1 LLELD
6 PQQFVQIHRS
16 FIVNLNAIERIE
28 RDVLGRSE
36 IHLKSHKDVLPVS
49 RAFAGTFKRM

>member
-1 LLELD
+1 
-6 PQQFVQIHRS
+6 VQIHRS
-16 FIVNLNAIERIE
+16 VIVNLNAVERVE
-28 RDVLGRSE
+28 RDMLGRSE